1 MLHETEVD
9 SAQFLVLE
17 SVFILILFFL
27 QILNLQLGRDLLE
40 QCQVLEENFED
51 AVTEEVCMQR
61 KQVKLLQTSFPSSAL
76 LDSDHFDEVGL

>member
-9 SAQFLVLE
+9 SAQLLILK

-40 QCQVLEENFED
+40 QCQVLEENFKD
-51 AVTEEVCMQR
+51 AVTEEVGMQR
-61 KQVKLLQTSFPSSAL
+61 
-76 LDSDHFDEVGL
+76 E